1 MDRSYDDRTLFWP
14 LEYRGELRKK
24 VLAYGRSRGLL
35 QPEDCG
41 TMTHWYSRTPESFLN
56 HYNPD
61 FVPQSNNNYKERSGL
76 VWDIRQEQNMENYFA
91 LTEAHIQNYG
101 DGQIF
106 HTIGLAERRCYA
118 DREKNH
124 QLKLYTYRR
133 IINKLREKYPHAP
146 LLIASW
152 DFVSTWTHDEVKS
165 LIDELNPQN
174 CLILDYTS
182 DIYWETNNFRNWGI
196 VGKFPW
202 IYGIFHAFEASTEI
216 RGMYDNIAYR
226 FPIAAEDPMC
236 KGVVYWPENS
246 HSDSLMLDYFPAI
259 AWDPSQYRIEK
270 FIPGYCKRRYPAELA
285 PEMEKIWLDLLPA
298 IKACTWGAWAF
309 DGPQREVYPD
319 PYFA

>member
-1 MDRSYDDRTLFWP
+1 M
-14 LEYRGELRKK
+14 
-24 VLAYGRSRGLL
+24 AYGRSRGLL

>member
-41 TMTHWYSRTPESFLN
+41 TMTHWYSRTPESFLE

-165 LIDELNPQN
+165 LIFTGRQT
-174 CLILDYTS
+174 TS
-182 DIYWETNNFRNWGI
+182 ETGGLW
-196 VGKFPW
+196 
-202 IYGIFHAFEASTEI
+202 
-216 RGMYDNIAYR
+216 
-226 FPIAAEDPMC
+226 
-236 KGVVYWPENS
+236 ENS
-246 HSDSLMLDYFPAI
+246 RGSMAYFM
-259 AWDPSQYRIEK
+259 RLK
-270 FIPGYCKRRYPAELA
+270 
-285 PEMEKIWLDLLPA
+285 
-298 IKACTWGAWAF
+298 
-309 DGPQREVYPD
+309 PQRRSGVCTTILPIVS
-319 PYFA
+319 P